1 MNEEFQRI
9 STILMQYFRSISVF
23 IKDKKQNNKKKIEE
37 NIVNK
42 IFFKKKSQNCVK
54 TNIFEK

>member
-1 MNEEFQRI
+1 MNGEFQRI

-42 IFFKKKSQNCVK
+42 IFFKKIPELC
-54 TNIFEK
+54 